1 MKTSTQAAVDK
12 RGTPSATKRQN
23 GRNRGLSDE
32 QLLTIHE
39 IATLTRA
46 FEDRTI
52 KLSKEGFIPPLLHPG
67 AGQEVGQLAALAA
80 LRPDDPLLYAHRGV
94 AYLTGRG
101 ITLEQMLADMAGRE
115 GGTNNGKGG
124 IMHVADPARG
134 VYGQSGTLG
143 GGFVIA
149 AGMGMALK
157 KQKRPEVVVHFFG
170 DGASN
175 RGTFHE
181 SLNWAAVQKLPV
193 ILICENNGWAVSV
206 PASASTAVEDIAAR
220 AAGYGVPGVIVD
232 GGDPD
237 AVFEAVAV
245 ATERARRGEGPSLI
259 ELKCTRLMGH
269 YATDPQ
275 DYRKGYDRSQAK
287 DSLKQLR
294 ERLIENGLLTAQL
307 VNKLE
312 EDVAAKVEL
321 AVDNIKA
328 ATLVSVDH
336 AFTDLFV

>member
-1 MKTSTQAAVDK
+1 MNRSTQAAGDNYS
-12 RGTPSATKRQN
+12 TPLAAKLEN
-23 GRNRGLSDE
+23 GRNRGLSDG
-32 QLLTIHE
+32 QLLAIHE

-52 KLSKEGFIPPLLHPG
+52 KLSKEGFLPPLLHPG

-101 ITLEQMLADMAGRE
+101 ITLEQMLADMTGRE

-124 IMHVADPARG
+124 IMHVVDLARG
-134 VYGQSGTLG
+134 IYGESGTLG

-157 KQKRPEVVVHFFG
+157 KQKRQEVVVHFFG
-170 DGASN
+170 DGTSN

-181 SLNWAAVQKLPV
+181 SLNWIAVQKLPV

-206 PASASTAVEDIAAR
+206 PASASTAVDDIADR
-220 AAGYGVPGVIVD
+220 AAGYAIPGVIVD

-237 AVFEAVAV
+237 AVFEAVTTA
-245 ATERARRGEGPSLI
+245 AERARRGEGPSLI

-275 DYRKGYDRSQAK
+275 DYRKGYDRSKVQ
-287 DSLKQLR
+287 DSLKKLR
-294 ERLIENGLLTAQL
+294 ERLIENGLLTEQL
-307 VNKLE
+307 VKALE
-312 EDVAAKVEL
+312 EEIAIKVEH
-321 AVDNIKA
+321 AIDTIKA
-328 ATLVSVDH
+328 APLVSSDH